1 LEKKVYFCILTHH
14 FKFTKMI
21 KKIALF
27 GNKIKPEFFGY
38 FLILCNKLIEEKVEI
53 YIYKTFLENF
63 DVQFSKILN
72 VNGTYTCFYD
82 LNPDIDLMI
91 CVGGDGTFLEAVT
104 IVRTLNIPIVGINS
118 GRLGFLTNISKNEI
132 ESSINSIFEGNYNIE
147 SRYLLELTSP
157 SPLFPDFNFALNDI
171 TVHKLDT
178 SSMIEINA
186 LLNENFLNCYRAD
199 GLIVSTSTGS
209 TAYSLSVGGPILLPD
224 ANGFVI
230 SPIAPHNLNARP
242 MVIPDNY
249 IIKLTIQSRTE
260 NCLISLDH
268 RSIAIDSSAELT
280 IKKSSFSIKI
290 LQCSDNNFFST
301 LRQKLMWGVDA
312 RN

>member
-1 LEKKVYFCILTHH
+1 
-14 FKFTKMI
+14 
-21 KKIALF
+21 
-27 GNKIKPEFFGY
+27 
-38 FLILCNKLIEEKVEI
+38 
-53 YIYKTFLENF
+53 
-63 DVQFSKILN
+63 
-72 VNGTYTCFYD
+72 

>member
-1 LEKKVYFCILTHH
+1 
-14 FKFTKMI
+14 
-21 KKIALF
+21 
-27 GNKIKPEFFGY
+27 
-38 FLILCNKLIEEKVEI
+38 
-53 YIYKTFLENF
+53 
-63 DVQFSKILN
+63 
-72 VNGTYTCFYD
+72 
-82 LNPDIDLMI
+82 
-91 CVGGDGTFLEAVT
+91 
-104 IVRTLNIPIVGINS
+104 
-118 GRLGFLTNISKNEI
+118 
-132 ESSINSIFEGNYNIE
+132 
-147 SRYLLELTSP
+147 
-157 SPLFPDFNFALNDI
+157 
-171 TVHKLDT
+171 
-178 SSMIEINA
+178 MIEINA
-186 LLNENFLNCYRAD
+186 SLNENFLNCYRAD

-290 LQCSDNNFFST
+290 LQCPDNNFFST